1 MVRTLTVAVLSL
13 SLLGACQSAQSQ
25 RAGQSARISVGIVE
39 GAERVQVDSN
49 AGRGAL
55 VGGALGLGLTR
66 NSSNSRRAAAT
77 LGGAALAGGVASR
90 SQGDRSGMRYTIRV
104 SSGKAI
110 QVVTDQT
117 EIRLG
122 DCVLVEETGS
132 RANVRRKDPS
142 MCDSA
147 PPEVMAEV
155 EEVLQ
160 YDANRCDDA
169 KGRLLEATTPEEV
182 QVAMQVMDILC
193 ND

>member
-1 MVRTLTVAVLSL
+1 MRALTVAILSL

-66 NSSNSRRAAAT
+66 NSSSSRRAAAT

-147 PPEVMAEV
+147 PAEVMAEV